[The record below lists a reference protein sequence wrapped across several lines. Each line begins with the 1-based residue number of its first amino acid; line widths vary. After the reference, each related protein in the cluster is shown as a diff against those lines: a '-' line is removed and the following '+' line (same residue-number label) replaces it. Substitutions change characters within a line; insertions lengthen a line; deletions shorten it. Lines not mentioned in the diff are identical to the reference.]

1 MKKWIKFKF
10 KNKLWLYVVALWVL
24 VGFLSYLMIKDG
36 ENWLA
41 IALLALTAVASSGG
55 WFGYHYGIRI
65 TDKNYLIICSSRIK
79 KFDRE
84 QVTAI
89 NFYFLKEGKNYVVCA
104 EVIIKDQPIEEF
116 VWTDVHSVKG
126 RKLLL
131 DVTEE
136 NAKEIATTLSQHEKI
151 HVKFIHKTN

>member
-10 KNKLWLYVVALWVL
+10 KNKLWLYVVALWIL

-36 ENWLA
+36 ENWIAA
-41 IALLALTAVASSGG
+41 ILLALTAVASSGG

-89 NFYFLKEGKNYVVCA
+89 NFYFLKENKNYVVCA
-104 EVIIKDQPIEEF
+104 EVIIKDHPAEEF
-116 VWTDVHSVKG
+116 VWTGVHSVKG
-126 RKLLL
+126 GSLLL